1 VIQNKHVLWTA
12 SGSIQW
18 EGNYRDLL
26 GTKAAPSPKYKKFSA
41 HEKGTQDTSEK
52 SIIIIKNT
60 EVTSCKKSPS
70 HI

>member
-41 HEKGTQDTSEK
+41 HEKEYRILPRKAS
-52 SIIIIKNT
+52 S
-60 EVTSCKKSPS
+60 
-70 HI
+70 